1 MFGYMED
8 IVYLKTNVV
17 PEPLFARWY
26 AWPHLISPATAA
38 MNILNRH
45 VRIMQSYIM
54 APFAH
59 AAAVRNPKMLGGPFM
74 DYEGNKARDVKQLL
88 DETVRQQAYLI
99 DFAKD
104 VRALNRMLCKEA
116 DGSSLEPLY
125 ERIPE
130 RLKGLVELVYD
141 VNNQPSFRFYEAL
154 LYQETALY
162 NPGYQSIMLYLID
175 HDERAFILSTPR
187 LEDPD
192 KLHLRMPF
200 DHQGID
206 KLFEM
211 QRTPGSYQEIKHLL
225 QVPAENE
232 SLFRSFFTSEAP
244 VPYAP
249 YQGKGIRTRYFGH
262 ACILIETATVSI
274 LSDPV
279 ISYYYPTDVHR
290 YTYTDLPDK
299 IDYVVIT
306 HNHQDHILLE
316 TMLQLRHK
324 IGHIVVPRN
333 GNGSLQDPSLK
344 LLFTQLGFRNVIEI
358 DEFEKVELPGCVITG
373 LPFIGEHSDLDIRTK
388 LCHHVALKDHNILLM
403 ADSCNVEPRLYE
415 RIHKMIGD
423 VDVLFL
429 GMECDGAPLSYL
441 YGPLMTEELP
451 REKDFSRRLKGSN
464 YREGMDLVKRF
475 KPKDLFIYAMGQ
487 EPWLNYIMSLKYTDE
502 SNPIIASNQLI
513 RECREEGVTAERL
526 YGEKC
531 LTYE

>member
-1 MFGYMED
+1 MED
-8 IVYLKTNVV
+8 IVYLRNNVV

-45 VRIMQSYIM
+45 VKIMQSYIM
-54 APFAH
+54 APVAH
-59 AAAVRNPKMLGGPFM
+59 AAAVKNPRMLGGPFM
-74 DYEGNKARDVKQLL
+74 DYEGNRAAAVKQLL
-88 DETVRQQAYLI
+88 EQTNTEQAKLLQL
-99 DFAKD
+99 AKD
-104 VRALNRMLCKEA
+104 IMQLNRMLCKEA
-116 DGSSLEPLY
+116 DGGSLESLY
-125 ERIPE
+125 AMVPDS
-130 RLKGLVELVYD
+130 LKGFVELVYD

-154 LYQETALY
+154 LYHSEYYRTED
-162 NPGYQSIMLYLID
+162 QSIVLYLID

-187 LEDPD
+187 LDEQN
-192 KLHLRMPF
+192 KLHLRIPF
-200 DHQGID
+200 NHPGID
-206 KLFEM
+206 QLYRM
-211 QRTPGSYQEIKHLL
+211 QRTAGSYKEIKALL
-225 QVPAENE
+225 QISDADEP
-232 SLFRSFFTSEAP
+232 LFRSFFTEIAP
-244 VPYAP
+244 SAYEPYS
-249 YQGKGIRTRYFGH
+249 GSGIRTRYFGH
-262 ACILIETATVSI
+262 ACILIETETVSI

-324 IGHIVVPRN
+324 IGHIIVPRN

-344 LLFTQLGFRNVIEI
+344 LMFKQLGFNNVIEL
-358 DEFEKVELPGCVITG
+358 DEFEKIELPDCVITG
-373 LPFIGEHSDLDIRTK
+373 LPFMGEHSDLDIRTK
-388 LCHHVALKDHNILLM
+388 MCHHVALRDQKILLM
-403 ADSCNVEPRLYE
+403 ADSCNLEPSLYE
-415 RIHKMIGD
+415 KIHRIIGD

-464 YREGMDLVKRF
+464 YQEGLDLVKRF
-475 KPKDLFIYAMGQ
+475 NPQDLFIYAMGQ
-487 EPWLNYIMSLKYTDE
+487 EPWLNYIMSLKYTAE
-502 SNPIIASNQLI
+502 SNPIIASNRLI
-513 RECREEGVTAERL
+513 QECIDDGITAERL

-531 LTYE
+531 LMYE